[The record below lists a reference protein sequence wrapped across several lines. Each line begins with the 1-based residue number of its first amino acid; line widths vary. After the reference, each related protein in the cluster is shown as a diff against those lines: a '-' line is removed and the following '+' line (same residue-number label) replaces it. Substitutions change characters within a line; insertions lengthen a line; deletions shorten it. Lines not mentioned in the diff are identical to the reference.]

1 MSWNKKYLTT
11 SILLALSIPAMAES
25 NNNMADATTVVSATR
40 SEQLLTDVAASVS
53 VISVDDIEA
62 NLVKDIGELFDYT
75 PGVTV
80 ESDSRY
86 GVQSVNIRGMEGNR
100 VKIVVDGVSQANR
113 FDSGQSFIQS
123 GRLDIDPDMIK
134 SVEVVKGAASSLYG
148 SDAIA
153 GIVAFE
159 TKDPSD
165 FLDAGDNSGGHVKL
179 GYHSVDSSFSQSV
192 ALANRTGDLETLV
205 AYTHRA
211 GEEEQNF
218 GKPDPQETEKNNVL
232 VKLQYQINENHR
244 VEFTGEQ
251 VLSDTDT
258 DLPLTADWD
267 KSYSAADQRER
278 QRLGAK
284 YIFSANN
291 VVFDSMA
298 LQFDWQKSKQ
308 VSQTSRSTT
317 VTMTPGP
324 RPRPQPDASQ
334 LKDYFYGEE
343 GYELGAQFDKSFALA
358 GMEHYLTYGLSYAT
372 RDIENTNITHSVKHS
387 TGDTGTTVYYYM
399 PKAEET
405 KWGAF
410 LQDQI
415 SLLDNA
421 LVLTPSIRFDSFNTK
436 PDNTDPTTK
445 YQDVSGY
452 EPTDYKEYSDSAMTA
467 KLGALYNLTDDT
479 KVFAQVS
486 QGFRAPDFQ
495 ELYYS
500 FSNST
505 HGYKS
510 EPNPDLKAESSI
522 SYETGLRGNFAA
534 GNYEFAVFYSD
545 YDNFIDTVKYS
556 DPNYLAGITTYENR
570 EKATIKGAEIATN
583 LWLDSLIGAFDG
595 TTLRLAAAYTEGEDQ
610 DGLALNS
617 VAPWNMVVGLN
628 YDSPSANWG
637 TSLKTVY
644 TAKKGA
650 NDINTTDTGD
660 KDQIENPS
668 STVVDL
674 TAYYKPMEDLTLR
687 AGVYNLTN
695 EQYWLWND
703 VRGLTAQDNDLSQ
716 AERNYGVTVKYDF

>member
-11 SILLALSIPAMAES
+11 SILFALSMPAMAES
-25 NNNMADATTVVSATR
+25 NNNTADATTVVSATR

-53 VISVDDIEA
+53 VISADDIEE
-62 NLVKDIGELFDYT
+62 NLVKNVGEIFDYT

-80 ESDSRY
+80 ESDPRY
-86 GVQSVNIRGMEGNR
+86 GIQSINIRGMEGNR
-100 VKIVVDGVSQANR
+100 VKIVIDGVSQANR
-113 FDSGQSFIQS
+113 FDSGQSFIQA

-165 FLDAGDNSGGHVKL
+165 FLDAGDNSGGHLKL

-218 GKPDPQETEKNNVL
+218 GEPDPQETENNNVL
-232 VKLQYQINENHR
+232 VKLQYQLNENHR
-244 VEFTGEQ
+244 IEFTGEQ
-251 VLSDTDT
+251 VVSDTDT
-258 DLPLTADWD
+258 DLPLTSSWNE
-267 KSYSAADQRER
+267 SYSAADQSER

-284 YIFSANN
+284 YILSASNA
-291 VVFDSMA
+291 VFDSMA

-308 VSQTSRSTT
+308 TSQTSRSTT
-317 VTMTPGP
+317 TNSMF
-324 RPRPQPDASQ
+324 QPDASQ
-334 LKDYFYGEE
+334 FKDYFYAEE
-343 GYELGAQFDKSFALA
+343 GYEFSAQFDKSFAFV

-372 RDIENTNITHSVKHS
+372 RDIENTNITHSVKPDNS
-387 TGDTGTTVYYYM
+387 TGTKLYYYM
-399 PKAEET
+399 PKAEDT
-405 KWGAF
+405 KWGAYI
-410 LQDQI
+410 QDQI
-415 SLLDNA
+415 VLLNDA
-421 LVLTPSIRFDSFNTK
+421 LIITPGVRFDSFNTK
-436 PDNTDPTTK
+436 PDNTDPATK
-445 YQDVSGY
+445 YNDVSGY
-452 EPTDYKEYSDSAMTA
+452 EPVDYKEYSDSAVTA

-479 KVFAQVS
+479 KVFAQIS

-500 FSNST
+500 FSNSM
-505 HGYKS
+505 HQYKS

-522 SYETGLRGNFAA
+522 SYETGLRGNFSA

-545 YDNFIDTVKYS
+545 YDNFIDSEVSYS
-556 DPNYLAGITTYENR
+556 DPAYAGGITTYKNLD
-570 EKATIKGAEIATN
+570 KATIKGAEIATN
-583 LWLDSLIGAFDG
+583 LWLDSLVGAFDG
-595 TTLRLAAAYTEGEDQ
+595 TTLRLAAAYTEGEDK

-650 NDINTTDTGD
+650 SDINSTDTGSEN
-660 KDQIENPS
+660 QIENPS

-674 TAYYKPMEDLTLR
+674 TAYYKPIEDLTLR
-687 AGVYNLTN
+687 AGVYNLTD
-695 EQYWLWND
+695 EQYWSWND
-703 VRGLTAQDNDLSQ
+703 VRGLTTQDNDLSQ

>member
-11 SILLALSIPAMAES
+11 SILLALSMPVMAES
-25 NNNMADATTVVSATR
+25 NNNTADATTVVSATR

-53 VISVDDIEA
+53 AISADDIEE
-62 NLVKDIGELFDYT
+62 NLVKNVGEIFDYT

-80 ESDSRY
+80 ESDPRY
-86 GVQSVNIRGMEGNR
+86 GVQSINIRGMEGNR
-100 VKIVVDGVSQANR
+100 VKIVIDGVSQANR
-113 FDSGQSFIQS
+113 FDSGQSFIKA

-165 FLDAGDNSGGHVKL
+165 FLDAGDNSGGHLKL
-179 GYHSVDSSFSQSV
+179 GYYSVDSSFSQSV

-205 AYTHRA
+205 AYSHRA

-218 GKPDPQETEKNNVL
+218 GEPDPQETENNNVL
-232 VKLQYQINENHR
+232 VKLQYQLNENHR
-244 VEFTGEQ
+244 IEFTGEQ
-251 VLSDTDT
+251 VVSDTDT
-258 DLPLTADWD
+258 DLPIYTEHHTGSRWDAAAED
-267 KSYSAADQRER
+267 KSER

-284 YIFSANN
+284 YILTANSAM
-291 VVFDSMA
+291 FDVMT
-298 LQFDWQKSKQ
+298 LQFDWQKSQ
-308 VSQTSRSTT
+308 QTAQ
-317 VTMTPGP
+317 TMLSKAAG
-324 RPRPQPDASQ
+324 DSQ
-334 LKDYFYGEE
+334 LKDYFYAEQ
-343 GYELGAQFDKSFALA
+343 GYEASAQFEKSFILA
-358 GMEHYLTYGLSYAT
+358 GMEHNLVYGLSYAS
-372 RDIENTNITHSVKHS
+372 RDIENTNLTHYVKAN
-387 TGDTGTTVYYYM
+387 GDTGTKLYYYM
-399 PKAEET
+399 PKAEDT
-405 KWGAF
+405 KWGAY

-415 SLLDNA
+415 VLLDDA
-421 LVLTPSIRFDSFNTK
+421 LVLTPGIRFDSFSTK
-436 PDNTDPTTK
+436 PDSTNPAGK
-445 YQDVSGY
+445 YNEIVGY
-452 EPTDYKEYSDSAMTA
+452 EPIDYKDYSDSAITA

-479 KVFAQVS
+479 KIFAQVS

-500 FSNST
+500 WSNT
-505 HGYKS
+505 ARHYKS
-510 EPNPDLKAESSI
+510 QPNPDLEAETSI

-534 GNYEFAVFYSD
+534 GNYEFALFYSD
-545 YDNFIDTVKYS
+545 YDDFIDKIKYKENGI
-556 DPNYLAGITTYENR
+556 DITTYDNLD
-570 EKATIKGAEIATN
+570 KATIKGAEIATN
-583 LWLDSLIGAFDG
+583 LWLDNLVGAFDG

-644 TAKKGA
+644 TAKKGLS
-650 NDINTTDTGD
+650 DINATATGNE
-660 KDQIENPS
+660 DQIENPS

-687 AGVYNLTN
+687 AGVYNLTD
-695 EQYWLWND
+695 EQYWSWND
-703 VRGLTAQDNDLSQ
+703 IRGLTTQDNDLSQ
-716 AERNYGVTVKYDF
+716 AERITV

>member
-11 SILLALSIPAMAES
+11 SILLALSMPVIAES
-25 NNNMADATTVVSATR
+25 NNNTADATTVVSATR

-53 VISVDDIEA
+53 VISADDIEE
-62 NLVKDIGELFDYT
+62 NIVKNVGEIFDYT

-80 ESDSRY
+80 ESDPRY
-86 GVQSVNIRGMEGNR
+86 GVQSINIRGMEGNR
-100 VKIVVDGVSQANR
+100 VKIVIDGVSQANR
-113 FDSGQSFIQS
+113 FDSGQSFIQA

-165 FLDAGDNSGGHVKL
+165 FLDAGDNSGGHLKL
-179 GYHSVDSSFSQSV
+179 GYYSVDRSFSQSV

-205 AYTHRA
+205 AYTNRA

-218 GKPDPQETEKNNVL
+218 GEPDPQETENNNVL
-232 VKLQYQINENHR
+232 VKLQYQLNENHR
-244 VEFTGEQ
+244 IEFTGEQ
-251 VLSDTDT
+251 VVSDTDT
-258 DLPLTADWD
+258 DLPLTSSWNE
-267 KSYSAADQRER
+267 SYSAADQSER

-284 YIFSANN
+284 YILSASNA
-291 VVFDSMA
+291 VFDSMA

-308 VSQTSRSTT
+308 VSETRRSTT
-317 VTMTPGP
+317 TTGP
-324 RPRPQPDASQ
+324 RQPDASQ
-334 LKDYFYGEE
+334 LKDYFYAEE
-343 GYELGAQFDKSFALA
+343 GYEFSAQFDKSFAFV

-372 RDIENTNITHSVKHS
+372 RDIENTNITHSVKPDSS
-387 TGDTGTTVYYYM
+387 TGTKLYYYM
-399 PKAEET
+399 PKAEDT
-405 KWGAF
+405 KWGAYI
-410 LQDQI
+410 QDQI
-415 SLLDNA
+415 VLLNDA
-421 LVLTPSIRFDSFNTK
+421 LIITPGLRFDSFNTK

-445 YQDVSGY
+445 YNDVSGY
-452 EPTDYKEYSDSAMTA
+452 EPVDYKEYSDSAVTA

-479 KVFAQVS
+479 KVFAQIS

-505 HGYKS
+505 RKYKS

-522 SYETGLRGNFAA
+522 SYETGLRGDFSA

-545 YDNFIDTVKYS
+545 YDNFIDSEVSYS
-556 DPNYLAGITTYENR
+556 DPAYIGGITTYKNR
-570 EKATIKGAEIATN
+570 DKATIKGAEIATN

-637 TSLKTVY
+637 SSLKTVY
-644 TAKKGA
+644 TAKKGSS
-650 NDINTTDTGD
+650 DINATATGNE
-660 KDQIENPS
+660 DQIENPS

-695 EQYWLWND
+695 EQYWSWSD
-703 VRGLTAQDNDLSQ
+703 VRGLTTQDNDQSQ
-716 AERNYGVTVKYDF
+716 AERNYGVTVKYAF

>member
-11 SILLALSIPAMAES
+11 SILLALSMPVLADS
-25 NNNMADATTVVSATR
+25 NNTADSTTVVSATR

-53 VISVDDIEA
+53 VISADDIEE
-62 NLVKDIGELFDYT
+62 NLVKDAGELFDYT

-179 GYHSVDSSFSQSV
+179 GYNSVDSSFSQSV
-192 ALANRTGDLETLV
+192 ALANRTGDLESLV
-205 AYTHRA
+205 VYTHRA

-218 GKPDPQETEKNNVL
+218 GDPDPQDAEKNNVL
-232 VKLQYQINENHR
+232 VKLQYQINENNR
-244 VEFTGEQ
+244 IEFTGEQ
-251 VLSDTDT
+251 VLSDTDS
-258 DLPLTADWD
+258 DLPLDSTWD
-267 KSYSAADQRER
+267 QNYDAVDEHER
-278 QRLGAK
+278 QRIGAK
-284 YIFSANN
+284 YILTANN
-291 VVFDSMA
+291 ALFDSVA
-298 LQFDWQKSKQ
+298 LQVDWKKSKQ
-308 VSQTSRSTT
+308 ISQTMRGNTAQESE
-317 VTMTPGP
+317 
-324 RPRPQPDASQ
+324 
-334 LKDYFYGEE
+334 LKDYLYAEE
-343 GYELGAQFDKSFALA
+343 GYEGSAKFDKSFVLA
-358 GMEHYLTYGLSYAT
+358 GMEHYLTYGLSYEY
-372 RDIENTNITHSVKHS
+372 RDIENVNVTYKTDSA
-387 TGDTGTTVYYYM
+387 GDTTSTLYYYM
-399 PKAEET
+399 PAAEES
-405 KWGAF
+405 KWGAY

-415 SLLDNA
+415 VLLDGD
-421 LVLTPSIRFDSFNTK
+421 LILTPSVRFDSFSTN
-436 PDNTDPTTK
+436 PDNSVPTDK
-445 YQDVSGY
+445 YKDVSGY
-452 EPTDYKEYSDSAMTA
+452 IPTDYKDYSDSAVTG
-467 KLGALYNLTDDT
+467 KFGAVYSLTDDT

-495 ELYYS
+495 ELFYS
-500 FSNST
+500 YSSST
-505 HGYKS
+505 MPYKS
-510 EPNPDLKAESSI
+510 EPNPNLKAETSI
-522 SYETGLRGNFAA
+522 SYETGLRGNFSA
-534 GNYEFAVFYSD
+534 GNYEFALFYSD
-545 YDNFIDTVKYS
+545 YDNFIDTVTRYD
-556 DPNYLAGITTYENR
+556 DPNYRWGITSYDNLD
-570 EKATIKGAEIATN
+570 KATIKGAELGAN

-617 VAPWNMVVGLN
+617 VSPWNMVVGLN

-650 NDINTTDTGD
+650 SDINSTDTGN

-695 EQYWLWND
+695 EQYWSWND

>member
-11 SILLALSIPAMAES
+11 SILLALSMPAMAES
-25 NNNMADATTVVSATR
+25 NNNTADATTVVSATR

-53 VISVDDIEA
+53 VISADDIEE
-62 NLVKDIGELFDYT
+62 NLVKNVGEIFDYT
-75 PGVTV
+75 PGITV
-80 ESDSRY
+80 ESDPRY
-86 GVQSVNIRGMEGNR
+86 GIQSINIRGMEGNR
-100 VKIVVDGVSQANR
+100 VKIVIDGVSQANR

-134 SVEVVKGAASSLYG
+134 SVEVVKGPASSLYG

-165 FLDAGDNSGGHVKL
+165 FLDAGDNSGGHLKL

-192 ALANRTGDLETLV
+192 ALANRTGNLESLV

-218 GKPDPQETEKNNVL
+218 GEPDPQETEKNNIL
-232 VKLQYQINENHR
+232 VKLQYQINENNR
-244 VEFTGEQ
+244 IEFTGEQ
-251 VLSDTDT
+251 VLSDIDS
-258 DLPLTADWD
+258 DLPLDSTWD
-267 KSYSAADQRER
+267 ENYDAEDQHER
-278 QRLGAK
+278 QRIGAK
-284 YIFSANN
+284 YILTADNAL
-291 VVFDSMA
+291 FDSVA
-298 LQFDWQKSKQ
+298 LQLDWKKSKQ
-308 VSQTSRSTT
+308 ISQTMRGNTANKSE
-317 VTMTPGP
+317 
-324 RPRPQPDASQ
+324 
-334 LKDYFYGEE
+334 LKDYLYGEE
-343 GYELGAQFDKSFALA
+343 GYEGSAKFDKSFALA
-358 GMEHYLTYGLSYAT
+358 GMEHYLTYGLSYEY
-372 RDIENTNITHSVKHS
+372 RDIENINVTYKTDSA
-387 TGDTGTTVYYYM
+387 GDTTNTLYYYM
-399 PKAEET
+399 PAAEEI
-405 KWGAF
+405 KWGAY

-415 SLLDNA
+415 VLLDGD
-421 LVLTPSIRFDSFNTK
+421 LVLTPSVRFDSFSTN
-436 PDNTDPTTK
+436 PDNSVPTDK
-445 YQDVSGY
+445 HNNVSGY
-452 EPTDYKEYSDSAMTA
+452 IPTDYKDYSDSAVTG
-467 KLGALYNLTDDT
+467 KFGALYSLTEDT

-495 ELYYS
+495 ELFYS
-500 FSNST
+500 YSSGT
-505 HGYKS
+505 MPYKS
-510 EPNPDLKAESSI
+510 EPNPDLKAETSI
-522 SYETGLRGNFAA
+522 SYETGLRGNFSA
-534 GNYEFAVFYSD
+534 GNYEFALFYSD
-545 YDNFIDTVKYS
+545 YDNFIDTVTRYDDPQYS
-556 DPNYLAGITTYENR
+556 WGITSYDNL
-570 EKATIKGAEIATN
+570 EKATVKGAELGAN

-628 YDSPSANWG
+628 YDSPSTNWG

-644 TAKKGA
+644 TAKKGVS
-650 NDINTTDTGD
+650 DINSTDTGN

-695 EQYWLWND
+695 EQYWSWND
-703 VRGLTAQDNDLSQ
+703 VRGLIAQDNDLSQ

>member
-11 SILLALSIPAMAES
+11 SILLALSMPAIAES
-25 NNNMADATTVVSATR
+25 NSNMADATTVVSATR

-53 VISVDDIEA
+53 VISADDIEA
-62 NLVKDIGELFDYT
+62 NLVKDVGELFDYT

-80 ESDSRY
+80 ESDPRY

-165 FLDAGDNSGGHVKL
+165 FLDTGDNSGGHVKL

-218 GKPDPQETEKNNVL
+218 GEPDPQETEKNNVL

-244 VEFTGEQ
+244 IEFTGEQ

-258 DLPLTADWD
+258 DLPLTSSWNE
-267 KSYSAADQRER
+267 SYSAADQSER

-284 YIFSANN
+284 YILSAQNAA
-291 VVFDSMA
+291 FDSMA

-308 VSQTSRSTT
+308 VSQTNRSTT
-317 VTMTPGP
+317 TNNMF
-324 RPRPQPDASQ
+324 QPDASQ
-334 LKDYFYGEE
+334 LKDYFYAEN
-343 GYELGAQFDKSFALA
+343 GYEFGAKFDKSFSLV

-372 RDIENTNITHSVKHS
+372 RDIENTNITHFVKASDAS
-387 TGDTGTTVYYYM
+387 TGTKVYYYM
-399 PKAEET
+399 PKAEDT
-405 KWGAF
+405 KWGAYI
-410 LQDQI
+410 QDQI
-415 SLLDNA
+415 VLLNDA
-421 LVLTPSIRFDSFNTK
+421 LIITPGIRFDSFNTK

-445 YQDVSGY
+445 YSDVSGY
-452 EPTDYKEYSDSAMTA
+452 EPTDYKEYSDSAVTA
-467 KLGALYNLTDDT
+467 KLGVLYNLTDDT
-479 KVFAQVS
+479 KLFAQIS

-500 FSNST
+500 YSDTSR
-505 HGYKS
+505 GYMSK
-510 EPNPDLKAESSI
+510 PNPDLKAETSI
-522 SYETGLRGNFAA
+522 SYESGLRGNFSA
-534 GNYEFAVFYSD
+534 GNYEFALFYSD
-545 YDNFIDTVKYS
+545 YDNFIDTISYTDANGLS
-556 DPNYLAGITTYENR
+556 ITSYDNL
-570 EKATIKGAEIATN
+570 EKATIKGAELGAN

-617 VAPWNMVVGLN
+617 VSPWNMVVGLN

-687 AGVYNLTN
+687 AGVYNLTD
-695 EQYWLWND
+695 EQYWSWND

-716 AERNYGVTVKYDF
+716 AGRNYGVTVKYDF

>member
-1 MSWNKKYLTT
+1 MSWNKKYLTI
-11 SILLALSIPAMAES
+11 SILLALSMPAMAES
-25 NNNMADATTVVSATR
+25 NHTADSTTVVSATR

-53 VISVDDIEA
+53 VISADDIEA
-62 NLVKDIGELFDYT
+62 NLVKDVGELFDYT

-80 ESDSRY
+80 ESDPRY
-86 GVQSVNIRGMEGNR
+86 GVQSINIRGMEGNR

-192 ALANRTGDLETLV
+192 ALANRTGDLESLV

-218 GKPDPQETEKNNVL
+218 GEPDPQETEKNNIL
-232 VKLQYQINENHR
+232 VKLQYQLNENHR
-244 VEFTGEQ
+244 IEFTGEQ
-251 VLSDTDT
+251 VTSDTDA
-258 DLPLTADWD
+258 DLALTSTWN
-267 KSYSAADQRER
+267 KSYNAEDISER

-284 YIFSANN
+284 YIFTANN
-291 VVFDSMA
+291 AAFDSML
-298 LQFDWQKSKQ
+298 LQFDWQKSQ
-308 VSQTSRSTT
+308 QTANTMRSKTS
-317 VTMTPGP
+317 
-324 RPRPQPDASQ
+324 DDSEFKNY
-334 LKDYFYGEE
+334 LYGEN
-343 GYELGAQFDKSFALA
+343 GYEFGAQFEKSFTLA
-358 GMEHYLTYGLSYAT
+358 SMEHYLVYGMSYAS
-372 RDIENTNITHSVKHS
+372 RDIENINVTYATNSLDETQSKL
-387 TGDTGTTVYYYM
+387 YYYM
-399 PKAEET
+399 PEAEDT
-405 KWGAF
+405 KLGVY

-415 SLLDNA
+415 SLMGGD
-421 LVLTPSIRFDSFNTK
+421 LVLTPGVRFDSFSTK
-436 PDNTDPTTK
+436 PDNSDPAGK
-445 YQDVSGY
+445 YDEVKG
-452 EPTDYKEYSDSAMTA
+452 EPSTYNDYSDSAVTG
-467 KLGALYNLTDDT
+467 KIGALYHLSDDT

-500 FSNST
+500 YSNS
-505 HGYKS
+505 GFGFKYKS
-510 EPNPDLKAESSI
+510 VPNPDLVAETSI
-522 SYETGLRGNFAA
+522 AYETGLRGNFSA
-534 GNYEFAVFYSD
+534 GNYEFTLFYSD
-545 YDNFIDTVKYS
+545 YDNFIDRVSYTDS
-556 DPNYLAGITTYENR
+556 QGLLINTYDNLD
-570 EKATIKGAEIATN
+570 KATIKGAEIGTN
-583 LWLDSLIGAFDG
+583 LWLDSLVGAFDG

-644 TAKKGA
+644 TAKKGSS
-650 NDINTTDTGD
+650 DINATATGTEN
-660 KDQIENPS
+660 QIENPS

-703 VRGLTAQDNDLSQ
+703 VRGLTSQDNDLSQ